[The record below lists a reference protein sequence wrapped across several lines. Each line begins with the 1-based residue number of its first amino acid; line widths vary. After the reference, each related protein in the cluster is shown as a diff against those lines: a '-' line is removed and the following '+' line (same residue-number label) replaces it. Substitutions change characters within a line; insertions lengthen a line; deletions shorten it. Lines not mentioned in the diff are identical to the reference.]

1 MFDGKE
7 VFLVSGSNTHS
18 IPTAMFTMANM
29 MKGVVGFTF
38 LPISASGG
46 AAKEPILLIVEQ
58 SPTAALLVDVGN
70 ISAV

>member
-1 MFDGKE
+1 MRSMH
-7 VFLVSGSNTHS
+7 LW
-18 IPTAMFTMANM
+18 FT
-29 MKGVVGFTF
+29 
-38 LPISASGG
+38 ISASGG